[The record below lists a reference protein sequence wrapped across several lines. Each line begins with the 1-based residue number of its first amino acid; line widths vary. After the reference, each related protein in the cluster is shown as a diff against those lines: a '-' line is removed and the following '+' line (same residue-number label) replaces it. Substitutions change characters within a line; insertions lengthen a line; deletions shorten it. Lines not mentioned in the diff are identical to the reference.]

1 MPKKRA
7 EQPETGAW
15 MLRDVPRELMD
26 RMRISA
32 AVQRTTVKALLFQ
45 LAENH
50 LAEMEKKGLLPK
62 GK

>member
-1 MPKKRA
+1 
-7 EQPETGAW
+7 